1 MKKISLTLLLLLV
14 LITAGCGPAVPAEV
28 EKESEPAA
36 DSLTEDVQSDTGL
49 EGEWQGSISILGQV
63 LEIRMVFENEA
74 AASGTIWVISQSNT
88 AVELHDI
95 SFTDGQVHFEML
107 SGSRLGVFEG
117 TFTAEDQ
124 LEGIFTQAGQ
134 EGSFALQRS
143 SSSAEAAVSTETP
156 ESESPAQVFVPEQ
169 DLTGEW
175 KGNISILGQ
184 VLEIKM
190 LFENENSYSGTIWVI
205 SQSNTPIELHD
216 ISFSEEEVHFEMLAD
231 ARLGVFEGI
240 FLSEDQMEGTFTQVG
255 QEGSFELQRYSSE
268 AEDAA
273 AAELPYLAEEVS
285 FVSGDLTLAGTLT
298 LPKGEGPF
306 PALVLV
312 SGSGP
317 QDRNEEIAG
326 VPGYRPFEV
335 IADELSRQGVA
346 VLRYD
351 DRGVGQSEG
360 NNATANTEDLST
372 DAQAAFDYLL
382 TREEINTEQVGILGH
397 SEGAMIAAMLAAE
410 NPQISFIV
418 SLAGIAA
425 DSYEALMLQN
435 ELLVGSAGFSEEEV
449 EAKIAEAR
457 QMLDWTLAE
466 DWESMQTFLEETLTS
481 QIGQLSDE
489 QKTTLGDEETYIQMT
504 VEAYLTEYQVWIS
517 YYLKHD
523 WQADWEKVQQPAL
536 AVFGGLDK
544 QVEAELNR
552 SALEETLLVS
562 GNQNVE
568 IVTFPKANH
577 LFQEAVSGS
586 TLEYPTLSP
595 EFLDGFIETLTTW
608 VVEQTGAGK

>member
-1 MKKISLTLLLLLV
+1 M
-14 LITAGCGPAVPAEV
+14 
-28 EKESEPAA
+28 
-36 DSLTEDVQSDTGL
+36 
-49 EGEWQGSISILGQV
+49 
-63 LEIRMVFENEA
+63 N
-74 AASGTIWVISQSNT
+74 
-88 AVELHDI
+88 
-95 SFTDGQVHFEML
+95 
-107 SGSRLGVFEG
+107 
-117 TFTAEDQ
+117 
-124 LEGIFTQAGQ
+124 
-134 EGSFALQRS
+134 
-143 SSSAEAAVSTETP
+143 
-156 ESESPAQVFVPEQ
+156 
-169 DLTGEW
+169 
-175 KGNISILGQ
+175 
-184 VLEIKM
+184 
-190 LFENENSYSGTIWVI
+190 
-205 SQSNTPIELHD
+205 
-216 ISFSEEEVHFEMLAD
+216 
-231 ARLGVFEGI
+231 
-240 FLSEDQMEGTFTQVG
+240 
-255 QEGSFELQRYSSE
+255 
-268 AEDAA
+268 
-273 AAELPYLAEEVS
+273 
-285 FVSGDLTLAGTLT
+285 
-298 LPKGEGPF
+298 F
-306 PALVLV
+306 P
-312 SGSGP
+312 
-317 QDRNEEIAG
+317 
-326 VPGYRPFEV
+326 
-335 IADELSRQGVA
+335 RQGVA

-382 TREEINTEQVGILGH
+382 TREEINPEQVGILGH

-435 ELLVGSAGFSEEEV
+435 ELLVSSAGLSEDEV

-457 QMLDWTLAE
+457 QMLDWTLEE

-489 QKTTLGDEETYIQMT
+489 QKTALGDEETYIQMT

-552 SALEETLLVS
+552 SALEEALLVS